1 MKDNEEL
8 LIKIITGIIIIYL
21 ITFVFLAQTV
31 INRNEE
37 IHDLKIENDKLT
49 NIIELN
55 LIEKVEE

>member
-1 MKDNEEL
+1 MKDNEEW
-8 LIKIITGIIIIYL
+8 LIKVITGIAIIYL

-55 LIEKVEE
+55 LVEKVEE